1 MLHRYRIC
9 FADASIPT
17 HSPHAALIGVVD
29 PWTPPPPR
37 RLPPRPHH
45 FFGRFSKL
53 SGTLTGEHHI
63 IKGAFEPLMVFLSNS
78 FPDLPEHHVSTQVRP
93 GSCTCASRP

>member
-17 HSPHAALIGVVD
+17 HSPRAALIGVVD
-29 PWTPPPPR
+29 PWTPPPR

-45 FFGRFSKL
+45 FYGRISKV
-53 SGTLTGEHHI
+53 SRTLTGEYHI
-63 IKGAFEPLMVFLSNS
+63 IQGAVESRMAALTTSLQCLTRLR
-78 FPDLPEHHVSTQVRP
+78 FPTLALTQSSTCIT
-93 GSCTCASRP
+93 S